1 MKMKKVSRSRWAML
15 AFVLACVIVLIN
27 LPASAEQIW
36 TDFSPKPVG
45 EQDATTGVVVD
56 HLVPIAQEVFGRGID
71 LTDTVTEAEVKTD
84 NEINKEKYRVYF
96 EDESLVLMV
105 LGGVEY
111 WRMNC
116 GSLTST
122 GEYFVA
128 LAIKKHTIDEEEMHM
143 DMSFQTGLF
152 AATLYNNCDHFLEQV
167 KTIGLEMMFIQDDTY
182 LIQGGALNNIQN
194 SEV

>member
-45 EQDATTGVVVD
+45 EQDATTGVIVD

-128 LAIKKHTIDEEEMHM
+128 LAIKKHGIDEEEMHM

-152 AATLYNNCDHFLEQV
+152 AATLYNSCDHFLEQV
-167 KTIGLEMMFIQDDTY
+167 RTIGLEMMFIQDDTY

>member
-1 MKMKKVSRSRWAML
+1 MWDGNMYRNRNTDSGGRYKRVVLLL
-15 AFVLACVIVLIN
+15 ALLPLLAW
-27 LPASAEQIW
+27 AEQIW
-36 TDFSPKPVG
+36 TDFSPKPEANVIVIDDPQTD
-45 EQDATTGVVVD
+45 EVIVMIKDP
-56 HLVPIAQEVFGRGID
+56 VP
-71 LTDTVTEAEVKTD
+71 EVKPESTID
-84 NEINKEKYRVYF
+84 KEKYRTYF

-111 WRMNC
+111 WKMNC

-128 LAIKKHTIDEEEMHM
+128 LAIKKHGIDEEEMHM

-152 AATLYNNCDHFLEQV
+152 AATLYNSCDHFLAQV
-167 KTIGLEMMFIQDDTY
+167 QTIGLDMMFIQDDTY